1 MFRLYDMNN
10 FTNSPPP
17 TVQTPLPM
25 RRGLL
30 LSNSPMLLSNSPML
44 LSNSPTLS
52 FFQKPMIAN
61 VAQAKGGCGS
71 CGGTR

>member
-30 LSNSPMLLSNSPML
+30 LSNSPMM

>member
-30 LSNSPMLLSNSPML
+30 LSNSPMLLSNSP
-44 LSNSPTLS
+44 TLS

-61 VAQAKGGCGS
+61 VAQAKGGSGS